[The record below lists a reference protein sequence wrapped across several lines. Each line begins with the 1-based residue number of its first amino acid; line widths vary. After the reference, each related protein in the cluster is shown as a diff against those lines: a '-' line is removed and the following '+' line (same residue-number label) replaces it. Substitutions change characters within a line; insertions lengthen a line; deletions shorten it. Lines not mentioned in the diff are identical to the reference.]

1 MRLSFLKDY
10 PIQVI
15 HNGIDTDVF
24 SPKQICKSNLGLK
37 DKFMILGVASV
48 WETRKGLDDFI
59 KLRKLLSDDYSIV
72 LIGLDEKQIKQLP
85 KGIIGIRRTNSIQ
98 DLVTY
103 YSVADAYFNP
113 TWEDNFPTTNL
124 ESLFVW
130 NFGNNISYWW

>member
-1 MRLSFLKDY
+1 MVSGRGEIIFLKDY

-72 LIGLDEKQIKQLP
+72 LIGLDENK
-85 KGIIGIRRTNSIQ
+85 S
-98 DLVTY
+98 
-103 YSVADAYFNP
+103 S
-113 TWEDNFPTTNL
+113 NFL
-124 ESLFVW
+124 KELL
-130 NFGNNISYWW
+130 G